1 MPIRPA
7 AASDFEEIAALIR
20 ELAAY
25 EKLERE
31 VAFDP
36 AELRQNLFGPVPAAS
51 VLIAESDDG
60 AVAGYALYF
69 PTFSTFLGRRGIWLE
84 DLYIRPEFR
93 GLGLG
98 RDLLRELR
106 RQTNGRV
113 EWAVLDWNSPTIA
126 FYKRIGAEKVQ
137 GWSQYRW
144 V

>member
-7 AASDFEEIAALIR
+7 AESDFEEVAALIR

-36 AELRQNLFGPVPAAS
+36 AELRQNLFGPDPAAS
-51 VLIAESDDG
+51 VLIAESDDA

-84 DLYIRPEFR
+84 DLYVRPAFR
-93 GLGLG
+93 GRGLG
-98 RDLLRELR
+98 RDLLTTVKALAH
-106 RQTNGRV
+106 GRL

-126 FYKRIGAEKVQ
+126 FYKRLGAEKVQ